1 MGYELR
7 RAAGVARDLELIFDF
22 LFDAALAFGEDS
34 TSAFDRAATRILAIE
49 DAMEALTEVPHQGT
63 LRPDLLPDLLPGM
76 RQVTKGRA
84 VFYFDV
90 DEAAAILRVLAVFY
104 GGQDHQRH
112 MLLRL
117 LAPETSQEQ
126 P

>member
-22 LFDAALAFGEDS
+22 LFDASLAFGEDQP
-34 TSAFDRAATRILAIE
+34 SAFDRAAERILVIE
-49 DAMEALTEVPHQGT
+49 DAMEALTAAPHQGT
-63 LRPDLLPDLLPGM
+63 LREDLLPGL

-90 DEAAAILRVLAVFY
+90 ADDAVILRVLAVFY

-112 MLLRL
+112 VLLRL

>member
-22 LFDAALAFGEDS
+22 LFEAAIAFGDDT

-49 DAMEALTEVPHQGT
+49 GAMEALTEVPYQGT
-63 LRPDLLPDLLPGM
+63 LRPDLLPGL

-84 VFYFDV
+84 IFYFDV
-90 DEAAAILRVLAVFY
+90 DDNTAILRVLAVFY
-104 GGQDHQRH
+104 GGQDHQRQ

-117 LAPETSQEQ
+117 LSSQS

>member
-22 LFDAALAFGEDS
+22 LFEAALAFGED
-34 TSAFDRAATRILAIE
+34 TASAFDRAAARILAIE
-49 DAMEALTEVPHQGT
+49 TAMEALTEVPHQGT
-63 LRPDLLPDLLPGM
+63 LRPDLLPGL

-90 DEAAAILRVLAVFY
+90 DDSAAILRVLAVFY

-117 LAPETSQEQ
+117 LSPESL
-126 P
+126 